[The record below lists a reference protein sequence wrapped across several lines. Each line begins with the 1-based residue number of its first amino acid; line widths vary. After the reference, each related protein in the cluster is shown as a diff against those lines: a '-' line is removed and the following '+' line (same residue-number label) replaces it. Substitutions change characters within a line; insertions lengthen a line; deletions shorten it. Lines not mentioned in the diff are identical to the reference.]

1 MLRGVNKQIIE
12 VKDTGSR
19 YFERALLFVRP
30 EFAEMRPGQLEAEAN
45 KFLATVG
52 RPPATRPATR
62 PTGPALV
69 NGTAGYRR
77 EPADGDERGG
87 PALRRPISYAARMA
101 RMRRRRRLVCAG
113 ILGLAVTAAALI
125 LLYIL

>member
-30 EFAEMRPGQLEAEAN
+30 EFAEMRPGQLEAEAD

-52 RPPATRPATR
+52 RPPSTRPAG
-62 PTGPALV
+62 TGPV
-69 NGTAGYRR
+69 YRR
-77 EPADGDERGG
+77 ESMSG
-87 PALRRPISYAARMA
+87 PLRRELPAGHAASYAARMA
-101 RMRRRRRLVCAG
+101 RVRRRRRLLGMGVLALVLTAVVVA
-113 ILGLAVTAAALI
+113 ILYLV
-125 LLYIL
+125 